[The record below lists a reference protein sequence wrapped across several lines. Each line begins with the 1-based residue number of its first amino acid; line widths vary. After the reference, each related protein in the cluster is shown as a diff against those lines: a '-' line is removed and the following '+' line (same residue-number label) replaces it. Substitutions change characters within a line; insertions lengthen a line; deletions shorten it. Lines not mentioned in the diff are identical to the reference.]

1 MEIDLYFFIITMFVS
16 TIIGSI
22 IASIAL
28 MRYLTSIGALDYDVI
43 NKHRQE
49 VRKRAGK
56 KKEDK

>member
-1 MEIDLYFFIITMFVS
+1 MDDIMIYLIISFVS

-56 KKEDK
+56 KKTKE